1 MTLRFRKRAG
11 ILVTMKTVSEQLRE
25 AIKGSGLSQA
35 ELSRAAGVPES
46 GLSRFMDGQE
56 LRIGNVDRL
65 CRTLGLVL
73 KPAGRKATKG
83 R

>member
-1 MTLRFRKRAG
+1 MLM
-11 ILVTMKTVSEQLRE
+11 TMKTVSDQLRE
-25 AIKGSGLSQA
+25 AIMGCGMTQA

-56 LRIGNVDRL
+56 LRTENVDRL
-65 CRTLGLVL
+65 CRTLGLAL
-73 KPAGRKATKG
+73 KPVKGKAMKG